1 MSTDSVV
8 FVVSG
13 NTYLDEIT
21 EPVSRKFKFYFSLVN
36 YTSWTERF
44 LVGSK
49 RPWAICN
56 SVSLITNT
64 YYG

>member
-21 EPVSRKFKFYFSLVN
+21 EPVSRKFKFYFSFVN

-56 SVSLITNT
+56 
-64 YYG
+64 

>member
-49 RPWAICN
+49 R
-56 SVSLITNT
+56 S
-64 YYG
+64 